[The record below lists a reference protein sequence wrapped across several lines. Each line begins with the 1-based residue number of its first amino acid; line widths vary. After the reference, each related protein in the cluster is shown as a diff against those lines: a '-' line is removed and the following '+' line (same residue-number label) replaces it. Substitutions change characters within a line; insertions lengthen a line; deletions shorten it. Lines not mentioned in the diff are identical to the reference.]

1 MIDNYSDIINIKYI
15 PKKKMSIKMRSAQF
29 SPFNAL
35 PSYAEKINEISKI
48 AEDRVELSEE
58 MKININ
64 NKLNEIKDNIINKP
78 FIIVTYFVKDK
89 NGGKYVTKKTRVKKI
104 DEINKIIILEE
115 NKKILINEIINI
127 NVEK

>member
-89 NGGKYVTKKTRVKKI
+89 NGGKYVTKKQG
-104 DEINKIIILEE
+104 
-115 NKKILINEIINI
+115 
-127 NVEK
+127 